1 MVKGSVHLWGKD
13 GEASLISV
21 DSIALVWFIKLCT
34 SEEAKSMVAGL
45 QIVFSNNTDLSSDGK
60 LPVLILDNGTK
71 VSGYVN
77 IVQFLHKNICT
88 SKYEK
93 GTDYEEDLAIVRK
106 KDRLLEYSLLNYV
119 DVEISRLT
127 DYQLFLNT
135 KNYNEYTKKLF
146 SKLLY
151 FPMWYNTPLQLRSQ
165 ARENCEEIIGSLTLE
180 DDEEFVES
188 KAMESASQLAQS
200 KTFKI
205 AHKNKIK
212 GKQEL
217 QQVKYNLQFDNRLQS
232 CVSNWLAAR
241 KKLDDSVILS
251 SDLLFLA
258 NLYVQLGLPD
268 GDRIRSKLE
277 QTFGSELLNSMSN
290 KIDDFVHRPSNNLEQ
305 RDPQF
310 REQGNVVMSLYNLAC
325 KYI

>member
-1 MVKGSVHLWGKD
+1 M
-13 GEASLISV
+13 
-21 DSIALVWFIKLCT
+21 
-34 SEEAKSMVAGL
+34 
-45 QIVFSNNTDLSSDGK
+45 
-60 LPVLILDNGTK
+60 
-71 VSGYVN
+71 
-77 IVQFLHKNICT
+77 
-88 SKYEK
+88 
-93 GTDYEEDLAIVRK
+93 
-106 KDRLLEYSLLNYV
+106 NYV

-268 GDRIRSKLE
+268 GYRIRSKLE

>member
-13 GEASLISV
+13 GGASLISV

-268 GDRIRSKLE
+268 GNRIRSKLE

>member
-1 MVKGSVHLWGKD
+1 MGKGWRSIVDFSGQHCACMVYQVMY
-13 GEASLISV
+13 
-21 DSIALVWFIKLCT
+21 FRR
-34 SEEAKSMVAGL
+34 AKSMVAGL

-205 AHKNKIK
+205 A
-212 GKQEL
+212 
-217 QQVKYNLQFDNRLQS
+217 
-232 CVSNWLAAR
+232 A
-241 KKLDDSVILS
+241 
-251 SDLLFLA
+251 
-258 NLYVQLGLPD
+258 
-268 GDRIRSKLE
+268 
-277 QTFGSELLNSMSN
+277 
-290 KIDDFVHRPSNNLEQ
+290 
-305 RDPQF
+305 
-310 REQGNVVMSLYNLAC
+310 
-325 KYI
+325 

>member
-1 MVKGSVHLWGKD
+1 MINGSIHLWGTD
-13 GEASLISV
+13 GKASLISV
-21 DSIALVWFIKLCT
+21 ESIALVWFIKLCA
-34 SEEAKSMVAGL
+34 SEEAKNIVMGL
-45 QIVFSNNTDLSSDGK
+45 QVVFSNNTDLSPDGK
-60 LPVLILDNGTK
+60 LPVLILDNGMK

-77 IVQFLHKNICT
+77 IVQFLHKNRHT

-93 GTDYEEDLAIVRK
+93 RTNDEETMVIARK
-106 KDRLLEYSLLNYV
+106 QDHLLEYSLLNFV
-119 DVEISRLT
+119 DIEMSRLT

-165 ARENCEEIIGSLTLE
+165 ARENCQEMIGSLTLE
-180 DDEEFVES
+180 DDQEFVES

-212 GKQEL
+212 GKQDL
-217 QQVKYNLQFDNRLQS
+217 QQVKYNLQFDNRLQDF
-232 CVSNWLAAR
+232 VRNWLAVR

-251 SDLLFLA
+251 PDILFFA
-258 NLYVQLGLPD
+258 NIYVQLSLPD
-268 GDRIRSKLE
+268 GRRIRSKLE
-277 QTFGSELLNSMSN
+277 QTFGSEFLNNTSN
-290 KIDDFVHRPSNNLEQ
+290 KIDVFIHKSSNNLEQ

-310 REQGNVVMSLYNLAC
+310 KEQGNVVMSLYNLAC

>member
-188 KAMESASQLAQS
+188 KAMQS
-200 KTFKI
+200 
-205 AHKNKIK
+205 
-212 GKQEL
+212 
-217 QQVKYNLQFDNRLQS
+217 
-232 CVSNWLAAR
+232 
-241 KKLDDSVILS
+241 LS
-251 SDLLFLA
+251 L
-258 NLYVQLGLPD
+258 
-268 GDRIRSKLE
+268 IH
-277 QTFGSELLNSMSN
+277 
-290 KIDDFVHRPSNNLEQ
+290 I
-305 RDPQF
+305 
-310 REQGNVVMSLYNLAC
+310 
-325 KYI
+325 